1 MTTQLATAMQRVKGT
16 ELVRHSSEEI
26 FNQFSQLYDLIARR
40 AFEILE
46 SRGGLPGHDMEDWL
60 RAESELLH
68 PVPLNLAESNDE
80 YIVQAEIPGFCNED
94 IEISVEPRHLVISGQ
109 ARHEGT
115 RGKWAINPLRVAR

>member
-80 YIVQAEIPGFCNED
+80 YIVQADED